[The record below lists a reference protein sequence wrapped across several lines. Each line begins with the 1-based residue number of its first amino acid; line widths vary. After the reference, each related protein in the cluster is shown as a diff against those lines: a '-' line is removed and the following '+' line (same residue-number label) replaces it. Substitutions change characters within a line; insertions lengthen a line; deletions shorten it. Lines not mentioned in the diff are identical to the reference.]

1 MNIAHAEREDLS
13 FAEQSFI
20 AGKCNPV
27 MPDHVSFKTIASLV
41 SHHSFM
47 CWTGLELEVTR
58 MPRMTR
64 LLCAMLLVVGLA
76 SLSGCGY
83 GRMDPLATGGDGAG
97 DIKN

>member
-1 MNIAHAEREDLS
+1 
-13 FAEQSFI
+13 
-20 AGKCNPV
+20 
-27 MPDHVSFKTIASLV
+27 
-41 SHHSFM
+41 
-47 CWTGLELEVTR
+47 